1 MSRGDDTPTLDGV
14 RIERGPHSR
23 RETVPAGT
31 QEGESL
37 LSGVSAQ
44 GARGRADAGRRLRG
58 QQPRGRLGMGAG
70 PGVHSPG
77 CCHSPLGCEDT
88 LSVPGSAWGPATAL
102 GLFESSRVVL
112 LWLQGVDSSLAAAQ
126 HPGAREAVGVT

>member
-1 MSRGDDTPTLDGV
+1 
-14 RIERGPHSR
+14 
-23 RETVPAGT
+23 
-31 QEGESL
+31 
-37 LSGVSAQ
+37 
-44 GARGRADAGRRLRG
+44 
-58 QQPRGRLGMGAG
+58 MGAG

-77 CCHSPLGCEDT
+77 CCHSPLGREDT

-126 HPGAREAVGVT
+126 HPGARGAVGVT